1 VGLGSGG
8 ALAAAEVALR
18 RLGVVPA
25 LLVGAALSP
34 MALLGSVFELAFAEG
49 SNSHTAALEVG
60 RFAGSLTA
68 LGLAGHVLAHLF
80 VGGPFLVALWRR
92 ATLPGQCVAMGL
104 GATLWCLVALV
115 LGPWTIADTVDV
127 RVVPLLLQAP
137 CLVLP
142 VARQLGDRLLRR
154 ALRRRSAAPVT
165 GPWRTPTRVAAVLV
179 VSASPLPTL
188 ALRRGPTIS
197 ADDVRAEVRVLVFD
211 DVGSALHRPWRG
223 LWMPLPRGA
232 WLGSGHDTLLNRC
245 GQWSSDSSWF
255 APVGWSEWWPWP
267 AWIERA
273 IANGDQDAM
282 QELAGL
288 IRTPGWGGTRL
299 CQPQTPEEHFEALG
313 WLRQLIAAGRDDLSC
328 LLGERLVGVARHGLE
343 PFEGRTPR
351 PIERVLP
358 RGALHEEGLA
368 EELRARED
376 KALLAIEDAL
386 AARDHGVSPL
396 DQQVERRRSA
406 DRHSSGVGSV
416 DSAR

>member
-1 VGLGSGG
+1 
-8 ALAAAEVALR
+8 
-18 RLGVVPA
+18 
-25 LLVGAALSP
+25 
-34 MALLGSVFELAFAEG
+34 
-49 SNSHTAALEVG
+49 
-60 RFAGSLTA
+60 
-68 LGLAGHVLAHLF
+68 
-80 VGGPFLVALWRR
+80 
-92 ATLPGQCVAMGL
+92 
-104 GATLWCLVALV
+104 
-115 LGPWTIADTVDV
+115 
-127 RVVPLLLQAP
+127 
-137 CLVLP
+137 
-142 VARQLGDRLLRR
+142 
-154 ALRRRSAAPVT
+154 
-165 GPWRTPTRVAAVLV
+165 
-179 VSASPLPTL
+179 
-188 ALRRGPTIS
+188 
-197 ADDVRAEVRVLVFD
+197 
-211 DVGSALHRPWRG
+211 
-223 LWMPLPRGA
+223 
-232 WLGSGHDTLLNRC
+232 
-245 GQWSSDSSWF
+245 
-255 APVGWSEWWPWP
+255 
-267 AWIERA
+267 
-273 IANGDQDAM
+273 M